1 MGDYEKAV
9 SLWKNISYS
18 SIMNV
23 DDAQMDKLINRRFKE
38 LSIQTVRMESKKIL
52 VKGGIDVTPLRQLL
66 EELVDEQKIRE
77 SDIDFI
83 MGTFSV
89 TNMKEMDISAKEAED
104 GYLKDYLMASSNFPL
119 FKNEKLHGKTYL
131 DGGVTN
137 NVPIDMLIKRG
148 YKNIIV
154 VRIFGPGVE
163 KRIKIPEDVTVIS
176 IAPKMHLCNVLEFD
190 KKKAVRNINLGYMDG
205 LRMLRALAGY
215 EYYIDSDK
223 GDKECLDSMTSL
235 KEEQMKALLM
245 VSKIDTTGSVLR
257 KYLEEIYP
265 KLAVS
270 MKLEKNWSYID
281 LFYTILEYCA
291 KKVRLPR
298 FKVYTDQEF
307 YHALYDRMIKQ
318 YENEDIPDS
327 IMELGFVILYN
338 NLA

>member
-1 MGDYEKAV
+1 
-9 SLWKNISYS
+9 
-18 SIMNV
+18 
-23 DDAQMDKLINRRFKE
+23 MD
-38 LSIQTVRMESKKIL
+38 IQTVRRESKKIL
-52 VKGGIDVTPLRQLL
+52 VKGGIDVAPLRQLL
-66 EELVDEQKIRE
+66 EDCVDEQKIRE

-83 MGTFSV
+83 MGTFNV
-89 TNMKEMDISAKEAED
+89 TNMKEIDITAKEAED
-104 GYLKDYLMASSNFPL
+104 GYLTDYLMASANFPL

-154 VRIFGPGVE
+154 VRIFGPGLE
-163 KRIKIPEDVTVIS
+163 KRVKIPEDVTVIN

-205 LRMLRALAGY
+205 LRMIRALSGT
-215 EYYIDSDK
+215 EYYIDSIK
-223 GDKECLDSMTSL
+223 GDRECLGALTSL

-245 VSKIDTTGSVLR
+245 MSKVDTSGSVLR
-257 KYLEEIYP
+257 RYLEEIYP
-265 KLAVS
+265 KLAVTL
-270 MKLEKNWSYID
+270 KLEKTWNYSD
-281 LFYTILEYCA
+281 LFYAVLEYCA

-307 YHALYDRMIKQ
+307 YHTLYDRMITH

-327 IMELGFVILYN
+327 TMELGFVILYN